1 VALLS
6 VPFHWLGILIAF
18 VGVALAAAAEASLSV
33 ISRRQL
39 NALQHASRA
48 SMVQSLINDAYRFKV
63 ALFLLNTLALIC
75 ITALLYDL
83 VRDQPPFV
91 EFGAVAALALVVII
105 FGEALPKAI
114 AVRHPAA
121 TAQFIATPFWVAA
134 TLLQPLILLIDYAA
148 RRVFAGANSD
158 ELAPMVTE
166 EELMTIVNVG
176 EEEGIIEPNE
186 REMIR
191 DIITFGD
198 TVVREIMIPRV
209 DVVTINAAATLQ
221 DALSIITTFGHSR
234 IPVIWESSDRI
245 VGVLYAKDLLASIR
259 YGQHNPAIKDL
270 MRTPYYVPEMVK
282 IDILLKNMQSKR
294 VHFAVI
300 VDEYG
305 ATTGI
310 VTLEDI
316 LEEIVGDIN
325 DEFDRA
331 TIPDVV
337 WNGPGDVT
345 VEARLLLDDVN
356 DLTGLALESDSSD
369 RVGGFVTGQLGR
381 MSQINDVITLTN
393 GVVLTVVAIDGIRT
407 SRIRITYPATIGRH
421 HDIHR
426 S

>member
-1 VALLS
+1 
-6 VPFHWLGILIAF
+6 
-18 VGVALAAAAEASLSV
+18 
-33 ISRRQL
+33 
-39 NALQHASRA
+39 
-48 SMVQSLINDAYRFKV
+48 
-63 ALFLLNTLALIC
+63 
-75 ITALLYDL
+75 
-83 VRDQPPFV
+83 
-91 EFGAVAALALVVII
+91 LALVVII

-245 VGVLYAKDLLASIR
+245 VGVLYAKDLLASAYDQLGYQAESGVWRSVYLTGAQELRHGPGGAVLDVRSGAAILER
-259 YGQHNPAIKDL
+259 VPLELFFTAMATRLDGPRAAGTTPFSINFVFTDVNETHVLQLENAVLHHQVQAADPAAAATVRLTRPLFLRMITGDAGLKELVFSD
-270 MRTPYYVPEMVK
+270 
-282 IDILLKNMQSKR
+282 DIEVEGSRIALLGLLHLLDAADGN
-294 VHFAVI
+294 FA
-300 VDEYG
+300 
-305 ATTGI
+305 I
-310 VTLEDI
+310 VT
-316 LEEIVGDIN
+316 
-325 DEFDRA
+325 
-331 TIPDVV
+331 P
-337 WNGPGDVT
+337 
-345 VEARLLLDDVN
+345 
-356 DLTGLALESDSSD
+356 
-369 RVGGFVTGQLGR
+369 
-381 MSQINDVITLTN
+381 
-393 GVVLTVVAIDGIRT
+393 
-407 SRIRITYPATIGRH
+407 
-421 HDIHR
+421 
-426 S
+426 

>member
-1 VALLS
+1 VC
-6 VPFHWLGILIAF
+6 I
-18 VGVALAAAAEASLSV
+18 ALAAAAEASLTV

-63 ALFLLNTLALIC
+63 ALFLLNTLALIS
-75 ITALLYDL
+75 ITALTFDL
-83 VRDQPPFV
+83 IRDQPPLV
-91 EFGAVAALALVVII
+91 ELITVSALALIVII

-114 AVRHPAA
+114 AVRNPAV

-134 TLLQPLILLIDYAA
+134 TLLQPLIMLIDYTA
-148 RRVFAGANSD
+148 RRIFAGTSRD

-166 EELMTIVNVG
+166 EELLTIVNVG

-209 DVVTINAAATLQ
+209 DVVTINAAAALQ
-221 DALSIITTFGHSR
+221 DALTIITTYGHSR

-245 VGVLYAKDLLASIR
+245 VGVLYAKDILASIR
-259 YGQHNPAIKDL
+259 YGQTEVVIKDL
-270 MRTPYYVPEMVK
+270 MRSPYYVPEMVK

-356 DLTGLALESDSSD
+356 DLTGLQLHSDSSD
-369 RVGGFVTGQLGR
+369 RVGGYVTEQLGR
-381 MSQINDVITLTN
+381 MSQINDVITQTN
-393 GVVLTVVAIDGIRT
+393 GIVLTVVAIDGIRT
-407 SRIRITYPATIGRH
+407 SRIRITYPATWGRH
-421 HDIHR
+421 QDIHQ

>member
-1 VALLS
+1 VSALY
-6 VPFHWLGILIAF
+6 VPLHWLGIVIAF
-18 VGVALAAAAEASLSV
+18 VCIALAAAAEASLTV

-63 ALFLLNTLALIC
+63 ALFLLNTLALIS
-75 ITALLYDL
+75 ITALTFDL
-83 VRDQPPFV
+83 IRDQPPLV
-91 EFGAVAALALVVII
+91 ELVTVSALALIVII

-114 AVRHPAA
+114 AVRNPAV

-134 TLLQPLILLIDYAA
+134 TLLQPLIMLIDYTA
-148 RRVFAGANSD
+148 RRIFAGTSRD

-166 EELMTIVNVG
+166 EELLTIVNVG

-209 DVVTINAAATLQ
+209 DVVTINAAAALQ
-221 DALSIITTFGHSR
+221 DALTIITTYGHSR

-245 VGVLYAKDLLASIR
+245 VGVLYAKDILASIR
-259 YGQHNPAIKDL
+259 YGQSEVVIKDL
-270 MRTPYYVPEMVK
+270 MRSPYYVPEMVK

-356 DLTGLALESDSSD
+356 DLTGLQLHSDSSD
-369 RVGGFVTGQLGR
+369 RVGGYVTEQLGR
-381 MSQINDVITLTN
+381 MSQINDVITQSN
-393 GVVLTVVAIDGIRT
+393 GIVLTVVAIDGIRT
-407 SRIRITYPATIGRH
+407 SRIRITYPATMGRH
-421 HDIHR
+421 HDIHQ

>member
-1 VALLS
+1 
-6 VPFHWLGILIAF
+6 
-18 VGVALAAAAEASLSV
+18 
-33 ISRRQL
+33 
-39 NALQHASRA
+39 
-48 SMVQSLINDAYRFKV
+48 MVQSLINDAYRFKV
-63 ALFLLNTLALIC
+63 ALFLLNTLALIS
-75 ITALLYDL
+75 ITALTFDL
-83 VRDQPPFV
+83 IRDQPGLV
-91 EFGAVAALALVVII
+91 EFGVVSALALVVII
-105 FGEALPKAI
+105 LGEALPKAV
-114 AVRHPAA
+114 AVRNPAA
-121 TAQFIATPFWVAA
+121 TAQFIATPFWVVT
-134 TLLQPLILLIDYAA
+134 TLLQPLIFLIDYTA

-166 EELMTIVNVG
+166 EELLTIVNVG

-191 DIITFGD
+191 DIMTFGD

-209 DVVTINAAATLQ
+209 DVITINAAANLQ
-221 DALSIITTFGHSR
+221 DALTIITSYGHSR

-245 VGVLYAKDLLASIR
+245 VGVLYAKDLLTSIR
-259 YGQHNPAIKDL
+259 YGQSNPAIKDL

-282 IDILLKNMQSKR
+282 IDILLKNMQTKR

-325 DEFDRA
+325 DEFDRT

-356 DLTGLALESDSSD
+356 DLTGLHLHSDTSD
-369 RVGGFVTGQLGR
+369 RIGGYVTEQLGR
-381 MSQINDVITLTN
+381 MSQINDVITHSS
-393 GVVLTVVAIDGIRT
+393 GVVLTVVAIEGIRT

-421 HDIHR
+421 HDIHQ

>member
-1 VALLS
+1 MSVLS
-6 VPFHWLGILIAF
+6 VPLHWLGILLAF
-18 VGVALAAAAEASLSV
+18 VCIALAAAAEASLSV

-63 ALFLLNTLALIC
+63 ALFLLNSIALIS
-75 ITALLYDL
+75 ITALTFDL
-83 VRDQPPFV
+83 IRDQPPLI
-91 EFGAVAALALVVII
+91 EFAAVAGLALFVIV

-114 AVRHPAA
+114 AVRNPAA
-121 TAQFIATPFWVAA
+121 TAQFIATPFWLAA

-148 RRVFAGANSD
+148 RRVFAGTDSD

-176 EEEGIIEPNE
+176 EEEGIIEPKE

-209 DVVTINAAATLQ
+209 DVVTINAVASMQ

-259 YGQHNPAIKDL
+259 YGQTNPAIKDM

-282 IDILLKNMQSKR
+282 IDILLKNMQTKR

-345 VEARLLLDDVN
+345 VEARLLLDDIN
-356 DLTGLALESDSSD
+356 DLTGLAFESESSD
-369 RVGGFVTGQLGR
+369 RIGGFVTEQLGR

-407 SRIRITYPATIGRH
+407 SRIRITYPATVGRH
-421 HDIHR
+421 HDIHQ

>member
-1 VALLS
+1 MSVLS
-6 VPFHWLGILIAF
+6 VPLHWFGILIAF
-18 VGVALAAAAEASLSV
+18 VSIALAAAAEASLSV

-63 ALFLLNTLALIC
+63 ALFLLNSIALIS
-75 ITALLYDL
+75 ITALTFDL
-83 VRDQPPFV
+83 IRDQPPV
-91 EFGAVAALALVVII
+91 IEFAAVAGLALFVIV

-114 AVRHPAA
+114 AVRNPAA
-121 TAQFIATPFWVAA
+121 TAQFIATPFWLAA

-148 RRVFAGANSD
+148 RRVFAGTDSD

-176 EEEGIIEPNE
+176 EEEGIIEPKE

-209 DVVTINAAATLQ
+209 DVVTINAAASMQ
-221 DALSIITTFGHSR
+221 DALSIITTNGHSR

-259 YGQHNPAIKDL
+259 YGQTNPAIKDV

-282 IDILLKNMQSKR
+282 IDILLKNMQTKR

-345 VEARLLLDDVN
+345 VEARLLLDDIN
-356 DLTGLALESDSSD
+356 DLTGLAFESESSD
-369 RVGGFVTGQLGR
+369 RIGGFVTEQLGR
-381 MSQINDVITLTN
+381 MSQINDVITLSN

-407 SRIRITYPATIGRH
+407 SRIRITYPATVGRH
-421 HDIHR
+421 HDIHQ